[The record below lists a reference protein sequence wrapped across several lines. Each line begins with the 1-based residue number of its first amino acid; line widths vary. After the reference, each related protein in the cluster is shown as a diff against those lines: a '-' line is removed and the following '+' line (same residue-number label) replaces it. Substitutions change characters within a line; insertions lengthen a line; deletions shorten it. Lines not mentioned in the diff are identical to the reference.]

1 MPLTARDR
9 LIVALDFAKLAEAE
23 RAVLRL
29 GDTVSFYKIGF
40 ELALAG
46 GIPFAADLARSGKRV
61 FLDLKLHDIGNTV
74 TRTTERAAELGASL
88 LTVHAYP
95 QTMRAAVE
103 GRGKSGLKVLAVTVL
118 TSWDDAD
125 VKDAGFGQSL
135 PDLAAKRADQAK
147 SAGVDGLIA
156 SPLEA
161 ARLRKQVGTPMLIV
175 TPGVRPA
182 GSSAGDQKRIM
193 TPADA
198 IRAGAD
204 QIVVGRPVTAAPD
217 PGAAARAI
225 VAEIEAAA
233 GKGGS

>member
-74 TRTTERAAELGASL
+74 TRATERAAELGASL